1 LPCIRAALALIA
13 AAIASPE
20 TLARTPQSAASPL
33 ASTDPAGA
41 ISDLDREVAT
51 ALASKD
57 PVPVEQLYNLGVRL
71 YRANRLADAKS
82 IFDTAATRA
91 KADLASRS
99 MYNRG
104 TAAYAESLESM
115 RAAGQNGEAPAN
127 PQELQQ
133 KVMQQLEQALR
144 ALKDAARA
152 DPTNAD
158 ARANAELAHR
168 VLKELKKQQQEQKQ
182 DQQQQ
187 QQDQQQKQDQQQQQQ
202 DQQQKQD
209 QQQQQQDQQQN
220 QDQQQQQQDQQQKQD
235 QQQQQQDQQQ
245 KQDQQQ
251 QQQDQQQKQDQQQQ
265 QQDQQQKQDQQQQQQ
280 DQQQK
285 QDQQQNQDQQQPQPG
300 DSAQGKQQERPL
312 TKQEVERLLQKI
324 RDKEK
329 QRLKERLAR
338 ERARTQPAPK
348 DW

>member
-1 LPCIRAALALIA
+1 LG
-13 AAIASPE
+13 
-20 TLARTPQSAASPL
+20 PQSAPAPL
-33 ASTDPAGA
+33 ASADAA
-41 ISDLDREVAT
+41 VAMSDLDREVAT
-51 ALASKD
+51 ALASKE

-82 IFDTAATRA
+82 LFDTAATRA

-115 RAAGQNGEAPAN
+115 RAAGEESGETQAN

-144 ALKDAARA
+144 SLKDAARA

-187 QQDQQQKQDQQQQQQ
+187 QQDQQQKQDHQQQQ

-209 QQQQQQDQQQN
+209 QQQ
-220 QDQQQQQQDQQQKQD
+220 
-235 QQQQQQDQQQ
+235 
-245 KQDQQQ
+245 
-251 QQQDQQQKQDQQQQ
+251 
-265 QQDQQQKQDQQQQQQ
+265 
-280 DQQQK
+280 
-285 QDQQQNQDQQQPQPG
+285 PQPR
-300 DSAQGKQQERPL
+300 DSAQGKQEERPL